1 MSTIIDKWGRNI
13 DYLKISINDRC
24 NLNCIYCIPKDDISY
39 TKKDELLTVDE
50 IVKIVQISSKLGITK
65 IGITGE
71 EPLLLEG
78 IEDLVYRIKNIEG
91 IKEVCITTNGIFLY
105 EKLDSLVEIGLNR
118 INIKLGE
125 LKCNT
130 CNEIRN
136 CNLTGVI
143 TGVITGINKA
153 LEKGIEVKINSVNLK
168 EYNNIMN
175 FIKTT
180 ENSTGKIGFI
190 SPFNHS
196 DCKDCNRI
204 KITAD
209 GVIKQCLFFNSPVSI
224 KKLIREGIYDEDLE
238 NILEN
243 LIYNKPYNKHCVEK
257 NMNQISRK

>member
-1 MSTIIDKWGRNI
+1 MSTILDKWGRNI
-13 DYLKISINDRC
+13 DYLKISINDRY
-24 NLNCIYCIPKDDISY
+24 NLNCIYCIPEEDISY
-39 TKKDELLTVDE
+39 TKKDDILTVAE
-50 IVKIVQISSKLGITK
+50 IVKIVQISSNLGITK

-78 IEDLVYRIKNIEG
+78 IEDLVYRIKNIKG

-105 EKLDSLVEIGLNR
+105 EKLDPLAEVGLNR
-118 INIKLGE
+118 INIKLDT

-130 CNEIRN
+130 CNETRN

-143 TGVITGINKA
+143 KGINKA

-180 ENSTGKIGFI
+180 KNSTGKIGFI

-204 KITAD
+204 RITAD
-209 GVIKQCLFFNSPVSI
+209 GVIKQCLFFNSPVNI

-238 NILEN
+238 NILGN
-243 LIYNKPYNKHCVEK
+243 LIYNKPYNKHCVK
-257 NMNQISRK
+257 RILTK